1 MIGENKINYT
11 YFNKDV
17 FNNKINYSYS
27 KFGGLEFLN
36 SWKEKRQACIAILLA
51 NDSLCYE
58 ITDNSTTNLEFKKWL
73 ATDSVFSEV
82 DKVHLLIKRFEVTKR
97 IYEVYDKDYRR
108 VNRDIKRDNLN
119 LYINFGFV
127 LVKLYNKY
135 KHLQYLNSLLKV
147 VDIVCSRI
155 FELKDEKELF
165 PYGAAINLI
174 KEENRII
181 TELCENKN
189 IDL

>member
-1 MIGENKINYT
+1 M
-11 YFNKDV
+11 
-17 FNNKINYSYS
+17 
-27 KFGGLEFLN
+27 
-36 SWKEKRQACIAILLA
+36 
-51 NDSLCYE
+51 
-58 ITDNSTTNLEFKKWL
+58 
-73 ATDSVFSEV
+73 
-82 DKVHLLIKRFEVTKR
+82 
-97 IYEVYDKDYRR
+97 YDKDYRR

-165 PYGAAINLI
+165 HYGAAINLI

-189 IDL
+189 VDL